1 MAEEKEFLDL
11 AGLTRFKQKNDALY
25 APINDAELTGT
36 PSAPTAAAGT
46 NTTQLATTAF
56 VQQEISG
63 ITHAI
68 VPKASVA
75 FASLPALADV
85 NVGWMYNISDAF
97 TTTADFVEG
106 TGKKYGAGQ
115 NVVCVE
121 YESGTKKWDVFSTP
135 IDLTPVWAAI
145 DERLVVADSMPAT
158 PENGDKVLYTGATG
172 TYVQGRVYKYNAT
185 ATEWQLVGNGMTPI
199 TTAEIDAL
207 FE

>member
-1 MAEEKEFLDL
+1 MADEKEFLDL
-11 AGLTRFKQKNDALY
+11 EGLTRFKQKNDALY
-25 APINDAELTGT
+25 APIESAELTGT
-36 PSAPTAAAGT
+36 PRAPTATAGT

-63 ITHAI
+63 ITSAI
-68 VPKASVA
+68 VPKGSVA
-75 FASLPALADV
+75 FASLPALSAV

-106 TGKKYGAGQ
+106 AGKKYGAGQ

-135 IDLTPVWAAI
+135 IDLTDVWAAI
-145 DERLVVADSMPAT
+145 NQRLVVADSMPAE
-158 PENGDKVLYTGATG
+158 PADGDKVLFTGATG
-172 TYVQGRVYKYNAT
+172 TYVQGRVYKYSET
-185 ATEWQLVGNGMTPI
+185 ASEWQLVGNGMRPI
-199 TTAEIDAL
+199 TAAEIDAM